1 MLIKIEVDDD
11 RFPNDDVIEV
21 GWNRNKEDAIQKYI
35 GEFCKR
41 NNALWIDFYYNATD
55 EKVDNEDQNNKH
67 FDLAQILKTGYQKR
81 KFSNTST
88 VNWLQTWRISN
99 L

>member
-1 MLIKIEVDDD
+1 MVVMFVMDEIKNI
-11 RFPNDDVIEV
+11 NSYS
-21 GWNRNKEDAIQKYI
+21 Q
-35 GEFCKR
+35 
-41 NNALWIDFYYNATD
+41 NNHSNFYNATD
-55 EKVDNEDQNNKH
+55 EKLDNEDQNNKS

>member
-1 MLIKIEVDDD
+1 MVVISFMEEIKNI
-11 RFPNDDVIEV
+11 NSYS
-21 GWNRNKEDAIQKYI
+21 Q
-35 GEFCKR
+35 
-41 NNALWIDFYYNATD
+41 NNQSNFYNATD
-55 EKVDNEDQNNKH
+55 EKVDDEDQDNNS
-67 FDLAQILKTGYQKR
+67 FDLAQLLKTGYQKR

>member
-1 MLIKIEVDDD
+1 MEDIKNISSY
-11 RFPNDDVIEV
+11 N
-21 GWNRNKEDAIQKYI
+21 Q
-35 GEFCKR
+35 
-41 NNALWIDFYYNATD
+41 NNHNNFYSVND
-55 EKVDNEDQNNKH
+55 EKECYEDQDNKS

>member
-1 MLIKIEVDDD
+1 MVVMTFMEEIKNINSY
-11 RFPNDDVIEV
+11 R
-21 GWNRNKEDAIQKYI
+21 Q
-35 GEFCKR
+35 
-41 NNALWIDFYYNATD
+41 NNQSNFYNATD
-55 EKVDNEDQNNKH
+55 EKVDDEDQDNNS
-67 FDLAQILKTGYQKR
+67 FDLAQLLKTGYQKR

>member
-1 MLIKIEVDDD
+1 MVVMFFMEEIKNI
-11 RFPNDDVIEV
+11 NSYS
-21 GWNRNKEDAIQKYI
+21 Q
-35 GEFCKR
+35 
-41 NNALWIDFYYNATD
+41 NNQSNFYNATD
-55 EKVDNEDQNNKH
+55 EKVDDEDQDNNS
-67 FDLAQILKTGYQKR
+67 FDLAQLLKTGYQKR

>member
-1 MLIKIEVDDD
+1 MVVISFMEEIKNI
-11 RFPNDDVIEV
+11 NSYS
-21 GWNRNKEDAIQKYI
+21 Q
-35 GEFCKR
+35 
-41 NNALWIDFYYNATD
+41 NNQSNFYNATD
-55 EKVDNEDQNNKH
+55 EKVNNEDQDNNS
-67 FDLAQILKTGYQKR
+67 FDLAQLLKTGYQKR

>member
-1 MLIKIEVDDD
+1 MVVMSFMEEIKNINSY
-11 RFPNDDVIEV
+11 R
-21 GWNRNKEDAIQKYI
+21 Q
-35 GEFCKR
+35 
-41 NNALWIDFYYNATD
+41 NNQSNFYNATD
-55 EKVDNEDQNNKH
+55 EKVDDEDQDNNS
-67 FDLAQILKTGYQKR
+67 FDLAQLLKTGYQKR

>member
-1 MLIKIEVDDD
+1 MVVMSFMEEIKNI
-11 RFPNDDVIEV
+11 NSYS
-21 GWNRNKEDAIQKYI
+21 Q
-35 GEFCKR
+35 
-41 NNALWIDFYYNATD
+41 NNQSNFYNATD
-55 EKVDNEDQNNKH
+55 EKVDNEDQDNNS

>member
-1 MLIKIEVDDD
+1 MVVMSSMEEIKNI
-11 RFPNDDVIEV
+11 NSYS
-21 GWNRNKEDAIQKYI
+21 Q
-35 GEFCKR
+35 
-41 NNALWIDFYYNATD
+41 NNQSNFYNATD
-55 EKVDNEDQNNKH
+55 EKVNNEDQDNNS
-67 FDLAQILKTGYQKR
+67 FDLAQLLKTGYQKR

>member
-1 MLIKIEVDDD
+1 MVVMKIMDEIKNISSYS
-11 RFPNDDVIEV
+11 
-21 GWNRNKEDAIQKYI
+21 Q
-35 GEFCKR
+35 
-41 NNALWIDFYYNATD
+41 NNHSNFFNAND
-55 EKVDNEDQNNKH
+55 EKVDNEDQDNKS

>member
-1 MLIKIEVDDD
+1 MVVMYIMEEIKNI
-11 RFPNDDVIEV
+11 NSYS
-21 GWNRNKEDAIQKYI
+21 Q
-35 GEFCKR
+35 
-41 NNALWIDFYYNATD
+41 NNHSNFYNATD
-55 EKVDNEDQNNKH
+55 EKLDNEDQNNKS

-88 VNWLQTWRISN
+88 VNWLQTWRSSN

>member
-1 MLIKIEVDDD
+1 MVVMSFMEEIKNI
-11 RFPNDDVIEV
+11 NSYS
-21 GWNRNKEDAIQKYI
+21 Q
-35 GEFCKR
+35 
-41 NNALWIDFYYNATD
+41 NNQSNFYNVTD
-55 EKVDNEDQNNKH
+55 EKVDNEDQDNNS
-67 FDLAQILKTGYQKR
+67 FDLAQLLKTGYQKR

>member
-1 MLIKIEVDDD
+1 MVVMSVMEEIKNISSYS
-11 RFPNDDVIEV
+11 
-21 GWNRNKEDAIQKYI
+21 Q
-35 GEFCKR
+35 
-41 NNALWIDFYYNATD
+41 NNHSNFYNATD
-55 EKVDNEDQNNKH
+55 EKEDNEDQNNKS

>member
-1 MLIKIEVDDD
+1 MFVMEEIKNI
-11 RFPNDDVIEV
+11 NSYS
-21 GWNRNKEDAIQKYI
+21 Q
-35 GEFCKR
+35 
-41 NNALWIDFYYNATD
+41 NNHSNIYNATD
-55 EKVDNEDQNNKH
+55 EKLDNEDQNNKS

>member
-1 MLIKIEVDDD
+1 MVVMSFMEEIKNI
-11 RFPNDDVIEV
+11 NSYS
-21 GWNRNKEDAIQKYI
+21 Q
-35 GEFCKR
+35 
-41 NNALWIDFYYNATD
+41 NNQSNFYNATD
-55 EKVDNEDQNNKH
+55 KKVDNEDQDNNS
-67 FDLAQILKTGYQKR
+67 FDLAQLLKTGYQKR

>member
-1 MLIKIEVDDD
+1 MVVMSFMEEIKNI
-11 RFPNDDVIEV
+11 NSYS
-21 GWNRNKEDAIQKYI
+21 Q
-35 GEFCKR
+35 
-41 NNALWIDFYYNATD
+41 NNQSNFYNATD
-55 EKVDNEDQNNKH
+55 EKVDNEDQDNNS
-67 FDLAQILKTGYQKR
+67 FDLAQLLKTGYQKR

>member
-1 MLIKIEVDDD
+1 MVVMSSMEEIKNI
-11 RFPNDDVIEV
+11 NSYS
-21 GWNRNKEDAIQKYI
+21 Q
-35 GEFCKR
+35 
-41 NNALWIDFYYNATD
+41 NNQSNFYNATD
-55 EKVDNEDQNNKH
+55 EKVNNEDQDNKS

-88 VNWLQTWRISN
+88 VNWLKTWRISN

>member
-1 MLIKIEVDDD
+1 MVVMGIMEDIKNINS
-11 RFPNDDVIEV
+11 FS
-21 GWNRNKEDAIQKYI
+21 Q
-35 GEFCKR
+35 
-41 NNALWIDFYYNATD
+41 NNHSNFFNTND
-55 EKVDNEDQNNKH
+55 EKVDNEDQNNMS

>member
-1 MLIKIEVDDD
+1 MVVMSFMEEIKNI
-11 RFPNDDVIEV
+11 NSYS
-21 GWNRNKEDAIQKYI
+21 Q
-35 GEFCKR
+35 
-41 NNALWIDFYYNATD
+41 NNHSNFYNATD
-55 EKVDNEDQNNKH
+55 EKVNNEDQDNNS
-67 FDLAQILKTGYQKR
+67 FDLAQLLKTGYQKR

>member
-1 MLIKIEVDDD
+1 MVVISFMEEIKNI
-11 RFPNDDVIEV
+11 NSYS
-21 GWNRNKEDAIQKYI
+21 Q
-35 GEFCKR
+35 
-41 NNALWIDFYYNATD
+41 NNQSNFYNATD
-55 EKVDNEDQNNKH
+55 EKINNEDQDNKS

>member
-1 MLIKIEVDDD
+1 MVVMFVMEEIKNIN
-11 RFPNDDVIEV
+11 PYS
-21 GWNRNKEDAIQKYI
+21 Q
-35 GEFCKR
+35 
-41 NNALWIDFYYNATD
+41 NNHSNFYNATD
-55 EKVDNEDQNNKH
+55 EKVNKEDQDNNS
-67 FDLAQILKTGYQKR
+67 FDLAQLLKTGYQKR

>member
-1 MLIKIEVDDD
+1 MVVMSFMEEIKNI
-11 RFPNDDVIEV
+11 NS
-21 GWNRNKEDAIQKYI
+21 YSH
-35 GEFCKR
+35 
-41 NNALWIDFYYNATD
+41 NNQSNFYNATD
-55 EKVDNEDQNNKH
+55 EKVDDEDQDNNS
-67 FDLAQILKTGYQKR
+67 FDLAQLLKTGYQKR

>member
-1 MLIKIEVDDD
+1 MVVMFVMEEIKNI
-11 RFPNDDVIEV
+11 NSYS
-21 GWNRNKEDAIQKYI
+21 Q
-35 GEFCKR
+35 
-41 NNALWIDFYYNATD
+41 NNHSNFYNATD
-55 EKVDNEDQNNKH
+55 EKVDNEDQNNKS

-88 VNWLQTWRISN
+88 VSWLQTWRISN

>member
-1 MLIKIEVDDD
+1 MVVMLVMDEIKNI
-11 RFPNDDVIEV
+11 NSYS
-21 GWNRNKEDAIQKYI
+21 Q
-35 GEFCKR
+35 
-41 NNALWIDFYYNATD
+41 NNHSNFYNATD
-55 EKVDNEDQNNKH
+55 EKLDNEDQNNKS

>member
-1 MLIKIEVDDD
+1 MVVMSFMEEIKNI
-11 RFPNDDVIEV
+11 NSYS
-21 GWNRNKEDAIQKYI
+21 Q
-35 GEFCKR
+35 
-41 NNALWIDFYYNATD
+41 NNQSNFYNATD
-55 EKVDNEDQNNKH
+55 EKVDDEDQDNNS
-67 FDLAQILKTGYQKR
+67 FDLAQLLKTGYQKR

>member
-1 MLIKIEVDDD
+1 MVVMSSMEEIKNI
-11 RFPNDDVIEV
+11 NSYS
-21 GWNRNKEDAIQKYI
+21 Q
-35 GEFCKR
+35 
-41 NNALWIDFYYNATD
+41 NNQSNFYNATD
-55 EKVDNEDQNNKH
+55 EKVNNEDLDNNS
-67 FDLAQILKTGYQKR
+67 FDLAQLLKTGYQKR

>member
-1 MLIKIEVDDD
+1 MVVILHMEEIKNI
-11 RFPNDDVIEV
+11 NSYS
-21 GWNRNKEDAIQKYI
+21 Q
-35 GEFCKR
+35 
-41 NNALWIDFYYNATD
+41 NNHSNFYNATD
-55 EKVDNEDQNNKH
+55 EKVNNEDQNNKY

>member
-1 MLIKIEVDDD
+1 MVVMSSMEEIKNI
-11 RFPNDDVIEV
+11 NSYS
-21 GWNRNKEDAIQKYI
+21 Q
-35 GEFCKR
+35 
-41 NNALWIDFYYNATD
+41 NNQSNFYNATD
-55 EKVDNEDQNNKH
+55 EKVNNEDQDNNS

>member
-1 MLIKIEVDDD
+1 MVVISVMEEIKNI
-11 RFPNDDVIEV
+11 NSYS
-21 GWNRNKEDAIQKYI
+21 Q
-35 GEFCKR
+35 
-41 NNALWIDFYYNATD
+41 NNHSNYYNAND
-55 EKVDNEDQNNKH
+55 EKVDNEDQDNKS

>member
-1 MLIKIEVDDD
+1 MVVKYAMEEIKNI
-11 RFPNDDVIEV
+11 NSYS
-21 GWNRNKEDAIQKYI
+21 Q
-35 GEFCKR
+35 
-41 NNALWIDFYYNATD
+41 NNHSNFYNAND
-55 EKVDNEDQNNKH
+55 ERVDNEDQNNNS

>member
-1 MLIKIEVDDD
+1 MEDIKNI
-11 RFPNDDVIEV
+11 NSY
-21 GWNRNKEDAIQKYI
+21 NQ
-35 GEFCKR
+35 
-41 NNALWIDFYYNATD
+41 NNHNNFYNVSD
-55 EKVDNEDQNNKH
+55 EKIGSEDQDEKS

>member
-1 MLIKIEVDDD
+1 MVVMSFMEEIKNINS
-11 RFPNDDVIEV
+11 FS
-21 GWNRNKEDAIQKYI
+21 Q
-35 GEFCKR
+35 
-41 NNALWIDFYYNATD
+41 NNQSNFYNSTD
-55 EKVDNEDQNNKH
+55 EKVDDEDQDNNS
-67 FDLAQILKTGYQKR
+67 FDLAQLLKTGYQKR

>member
-1 MLIKIEVDDD
+1 MVVMFIMEEIKNI
-11 RFPNDDVIEV
+11 NSYS
-21 GWNRNKEDAIQKYI
+21 Q
-35 GEFCKR
+35 
-41 NNALWIDFYYNATD
+41 NNQSNFYNATD
-55 EKVDNEDQNNKH
+55 EKVDNEDQDNNS
-67 FDLAQILKTGYQKR
+67 FDLAQLLKTGYQKR

>member
-1 MLIKIEVDDD
+1 MVVMYIMEEIKNI
-11 RFPNDDVIEV
+11 NSYS
-21 GWNRNKEDAIQKYI
+21 Q
-35 GEFCKR
+35 
-41 NNALWIDFYYNATD
+41 NNHSNFYNATD
-55 EKVDNEDQNNKH
+55 EKVDDEDQDNNS
-67 FDLAQILKTGYQKR
+67 FDLAQLLKTGYQKR

>member
-1 MLIKIEVDDD
+1 MYVMEEIKNI
-11 RFPNDDVIEV
+11 NSYS
-21 GWNRNKEDAIQKYI
+21 Q
-35 GEFCKR
+35 
-41 NNALWIDFYYNATD
+41 NNHSNFYNATD
-55 EKVDNEDQNNKH
+55 EKVNNEDQDNNS
-67 FDLAQILKTGYQKR
+67 FDLAQLLKTGYQKR

>member
-1 MLIKIEVDDD
+1 MVVMSFMEEIKNI
-11 RFPNDDVIEV
+11 NSYS
-21 GWNRNKEDAIQKYI
+21 Q
-35 GEFCKR
+35 
-41 NNALWIDFYYNATD
+41 NNQSNFYNVTD
-55 EKVDNEDQNNKH
+55 EKVNNEDQDNNS
-67 FDLAQILKTGYQKR
+67 FDLAQLLKTGYQKR